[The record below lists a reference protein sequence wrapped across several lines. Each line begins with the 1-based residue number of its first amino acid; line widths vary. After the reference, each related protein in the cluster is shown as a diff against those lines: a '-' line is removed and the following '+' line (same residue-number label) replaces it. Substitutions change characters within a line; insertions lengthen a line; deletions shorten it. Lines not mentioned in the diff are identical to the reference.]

1 MALSSE
7 TSPVV
12 EGYRLKWIVK
22 NISFGYLRSGK
33 VIFGPDFQT
42 DFFSTDWL
50 FFLYFSMDSAYLSV
64 YLQRSFDDGPECISV
79 EIKDM
84 MLQKDVSSKILRGN
98 GMRYT
103 FEKGSSCLLFKT
115 TIYHE
120 EVVKSAFHAN
130 LDSLEVR
137 CTLYLD
143 SNSFLEENILK
154 LSNDMKIL
162 FENSYLYDT
171 VLQSSDGET
180 RVHRAILEART
191 NGFKIKAKRKR
202 KDEVLYIPFRNTTES
217 AVKGVMHHL
226 YCGQLDEE
234 SVLSEKFLK
243 DAARYQMGI
252 YDFESKFA
260 NCRMMRQAVTV
271 LKGQR
276 KTICIRLDRTKAEST
291 HERKFNLLDAE
302 WTFVSNFV
310 NGTTEE
316 YITIRVTPNQK
327 IRGIDVIIRF
337 VIALQSFS
345 GTYLASSVV
354 YGFIRKSDKNRTFF
368 QTTLKFEKPDDG
380 SISTVSLVRSILFSM
395 EIWTGQSSSSF
406 LEIGNHF
413 KDCNRSRYQRKYL
426 DILKLSKDL
435 LEMFN
440 NNLHTDTVMRLPDG
454 ELKAHRA
461 ILSARSPVFAKYF
474 EVDMTEKA
482 SGEIIIEDIGVNVM
496 KMLLNYIYGGMLVSG
511 TDEEMIQLA
520 YAADKYEV
528 KNLRDGCLRYLRQH
542 INRDTALEFYTVLD
556 FLQEEEYKNEVKT
569 YIQHA
574 YFNSHAMA
582 LREFRQTRPALFN
595 EIFNGRTL
603 RSAF

>member
-7 TSPVV
+7 PAPAV
-12 EGYRLKWIVK
+12 EGYQFKWIIK

-42 DFFSTDWL
+42 DYFSTDWL

-64 YLQRSFDDGPECISV
+64 YLQRSIDDGPEYISV

-84 MLQKDVSSKILRGN
+84 ILQKDISSKVLRGN

-120 EVVKSAFHAN
+120 EVIKSAIDPN
-130 LDSLEVR
+130 LDILQVS
-137 CTLYLD
+137 CTLHMD
-143 SNSFLEENILK
+143 SGSFLEENILK
-154 LSNDMKIL
+154 LSNDMKTL
-162 FENSYLYDT
+162 FENSDLYDT

-217 AVKGVMHHL
+217 AVKGVLHHL

-260 NCRMMRQAVTV
+260 NCRMIRQAVTV

-276 KTICIRLDRTKAEST
+276 RTVCLRLDRTKAENI
-291 HERKFNLLDAE
+291 HQRKFNLLDAE
-302 WTFVSNFV
+302 WSFVSRFF
-310 NGTTEE
+310 NGTAEE
-316 YITIRVTPNQK
+316 YVTIRVTPNQK

-337 VIALQSFS
+337 VVALQNFS
-345 GTYLASSVV
+345 GTNLASSVV
-354 YGFIRKSDKNRTFF
+354 YGFIKKSDKNRTFF
-368 QTTLKFEKPDDG
+368 QTTLKFEKPDGG
-380 SISTVSLVRSILFSM
+380 SLSMVGLVRNVLFSM

-406 LEIGNHF
+406 LETSNHF
-413 KDCNRSRYQRKYL
+413 KDCNGSRYQRKYL
-426 DILKLSKDL
+426 DILKLSEDL
-435 LEMFN
+435 LEMFE
-440 NNLHTDTVMRLPDG
+440 NNLLTDTIIRLPDG
-454 ELKAHRA
+454 ELKAHKA

-474 EVDMTEKA
+474 EVDMTEKT

-520 YAADKYEV
+520 YAADKYEL
-528 KNLRDGCLRYLRQH
+528 KNLKDGCLRYLRQH
-542 INRDTALEFYTVLD
+542 INRDTALEIYTVLD
-556 FLQEEEYKNEVKT
+556 FFQEEEYKTEVKM

-582 LREFRQTRPALFN
+582 LREFRQTRPALFD